1 MQTAQTIICT
11 AVFFAIY
18 KLILEG
24 KIAHSVARG
33 YLVLSVVLSIA
44 IPMLELPILPTDK
57 ANTEVISVVYDFIDP
72 TTDSMIPEAVTE
84 GVSNWTIALKAI
96 YFIIV
101 ALLFVRSIISIIKIR
116 KFRHNSELRSF
127 RGIDIVASESITE
140 PFSFGAT
147 IFINKAE
154 KREAVLLHEYSHI
167 IHHHTIERI
176 FFEIARIAM
185 WFNPFIHLI
194 SHSNRQVQEWQA
206 DRDVIDDGYD
216 IYEYRQII
224 FHQLFGYSP
233 DITCGLNNSLT
244 KKRFIMMTS
253 INRGKR
259 SLLRISAVI
268 PIVAAMV
275 LSFGAVAAKAEKSKA
290 NTTITEPSEPKI
302 LIEVRKE
309 GKEIFVNNEPTTLSQ
324 LPERIKQEEERVVT
338 IDADQGTPMGV
349 ISDIKESI
357 RGIEGLRINY
367 AKPDALNS
375 SPSTEPITNT
385 PLTKGTSTPTTQIK
399 KIEARNLLQVKVTTD
414 GTILLSDKECSYNKL
429 KREVKHFVQNY
440 HIYAINS
447 KRLHIGNMIN
457 KEYSS
462 FSTTALTMAD
472 GSKVCCPVSNGIIS
486 LSYDKDT
493 SFDAVRN
500 ALSAIELAYTELR
513 QNLSLRVYNKSYDKL
528 GSPYKE
534 MIDNAVPIRVYI
546 AE

>member
-1 MQTAQTIICT
+1 M
-11 AVFFAIY
+11 
-18 KLILEG
+18 
-24 KIAHSVARG
+24 
-33 YLVLSVVLSIA
+33 
-44 IPMLELPILPTDK
+44 
-57 ANTEVISVVYDFIDP
+57 
-72 TTDSMIPEAVTE
+72 
-84 GVSNWTIALKAI
+84 
-96 YFIIV
+96 
-101 ALLFVRSIISIIKIR
+101 
-116 KFRHNSELRSF
+116 
-127 RGIDIVASESITE
+127 
-140 PFSFGAT
+140 
-147 IFINKAE
+147 
-154 KREAVLLHEYSHI
+154 
-167 IHHHTIERI
+167 
-176 FFEIARIAM
+176 
-185 WFNPFIHLI
+185 
-194 SHSNRQVQEWQA
+194 
-206 DRDVIDDGYD
+206 
-216 IYEYRQII
+216 
-224 FHQLFGYSP
+224 
-233 DITCGLNNSLT
+233 NNSLT

-275 LSFGAVAAKAEKSKA
+275 LSFGAVAAKAEKSEA
-290 NTTITEPSEPKI
+290 NTTITEPSEPQI

-462 FSTTALTMAD
+462 FSTTALTMTD
-472 GSKVCCPVSNGIIS
+472 GSKVCCPVSKGIIS

-500 ALSAIELAYTELR
+500 ALSAIELSYTELR
-513 QNLSLRVYNKSYDKL
+513 QNLSHRVYNKSYDKL
-528 GSPYKE
+528 EAPYKE